1 MPCMSRHS
9 TNSRPIAVRGC
20 TSPLRRAAAWRQ
32 ARKADGSGWTALRL
46 FLQDALVPPV
56 LPASDE
62 ELAAL
67 AFGRD
72 TAVAS

>member
-1 MPCMSRHS
+1 
-9 TNSRPIAVRGC
+9 
-20 TSPLRRAAAWRQ
+20 
-32 ARKADGSGWTALRL
+32 LRL
-46 FLQDALVPPV
+46 FLQDALVSPV